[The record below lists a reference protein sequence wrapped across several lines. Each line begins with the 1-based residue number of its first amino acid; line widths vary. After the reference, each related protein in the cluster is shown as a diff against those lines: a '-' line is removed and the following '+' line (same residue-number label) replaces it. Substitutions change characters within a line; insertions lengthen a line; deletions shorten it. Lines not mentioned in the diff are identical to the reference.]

1 MKNKLISATLAFGIV
16 FGAVALY
23 GASIWPKAMNGDP
36 VLSPTIPISDTQ
48 RMGGVAANQP
58 STAATKESQTSQS
71 APARP
76 ATKAEVIAASAPR
89 QAEITQKVTK
99 EYEYRALRASN
110 DPLPQPAW
118 VQNGLH
124 IPSAWDTAT
133 GSGVVIADIDTGFA
147 LDHQDLSDQWYQN
160 VGEVGTTKSGDRC
173 WNGTPGNKSTN
184 SCDDDSNGYI
194 DDWRGWNFVD
204 VNNTPQAGTSNPN
217 GSGVSHGTETA
228 GLVGASGNNG
238 LGTASVAWNN
248 RVMPL
253 QALDDNGAGYTSGV
267 TSAVYY
273 AVDNGAKVI
282 NMSLGGATK
291 DPALSTAIQYAYDHD
306 VVVVAAAGNCG
317 TGTEQGCDPSQPGA
331 MGYPALDKHVI
342 AVGALTSSNARA
354 SFSSYGPGLDVMA
367 PGSGSIVSTMWTPSN
382 QTSAYASSLY
392 GTSFA
397 SPIVASYVGLLK
409 SIRSSSSVD
418 DITALV
424 DATASKPTGMNGGYY
439 TNQYGHGLL
448 DASNGLSVGTGLNQS
463 SSVPQL
469 LQAGGP
475 QSEHTFASGN
485 SLSSGCN
492 APAGTYCTVW
502 AIGDTGYDRYL
513 PYTATVSGQAGW
525 TWSADVLGSGNW
537 SLRARSGNS
546 VSTTP
551 YQLFSK

>member
-1 MKNKLISATLAFGIV
+1 
-16 FGAVALY
+16 
-23 GASIWPKAMNGDP
+23 
-36 VLSPTIPISDTQ
+36 
-48 RMGGVAANQP
+48 
-58 STAATKESQTSQS
+58 
-71 APARP
+71 
-76 ATKAEVIAASAPR
+76 
-89 QAEITQKVTK
+89 
-99 EYEYRALRASN
+99 
-110 DPLPQPAW
+110 
-118 VQNGLH
+118 
-124 IPSAWDTAT
+124 
-133 GSGVVIADIDTGFA
+133 
-147 LDHQDLSDQWYQN
+147 
-160 VGEVGTTKSGDRC
+160 
-173 WNGTPGNKSTN
+173 
-184 SCDDDSNGYI
+184 
-194 DDWRGWNFVD
+194 
-204 VNNTPQAGTSNPN
+204 
-217 GSGVSHGTETA
+217 
-228 GLVGASGNNG
+228 
-238 LGTASVAWNN
+238 
-248 RVMPL
+248 
-253 QALDDNGAGYTSGV
+253 
-267 TSAVYY
+267 VYY